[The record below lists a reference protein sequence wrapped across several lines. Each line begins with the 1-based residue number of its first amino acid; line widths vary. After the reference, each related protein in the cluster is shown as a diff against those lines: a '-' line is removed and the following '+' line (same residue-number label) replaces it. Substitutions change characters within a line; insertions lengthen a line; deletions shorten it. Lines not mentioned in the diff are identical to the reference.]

1 MKNDEPKNNHMFT
14 SKTSRLQPIEVKK
27 LQPQAVHLIKEEFVR
42 NQKHIEKNIQEA
54 ELKRTRDF
62 KQRVYKSNLSFETAS
77 LEYTDEIKQK
87 LINRINSNNI
97 AASNSQKQ
105 FVIKIVEATPK
116 LATQMIEI
124 GQY

>member
-1 MKNDEPKNNHMFT
+1 M
-14 SKTSRLQPIEVKK
+14 QPD
-27 LQPQAVHLIKEEFVR
+27 AVHLVKEEYLR
-42 NQKHIEKNIQEA
+42 NSKNVEKNLLEA
-54 ELKRTRDF
+54 EQKRTRDF

-97 AASNSQKQ
+97 SASNSQKQ

-124 GQY
+124 GQYQNETASFLKDLKKKTLKV